1 MDRLRVVEKTR
12 AFKRKRR
19 DKHNKRATK
28 VRQLEVREGTQYQS
42 DMGFNSSVQESTEQI
57 PQPTIPPQIIQVCTR
72 EKEFKKVVFDLETTS
87 RGTFIFK
94 WITVCDHSRKQSA
107 VVTIGLVL
115 SFALSKIHLSG
126 KSPSK

>member
-1 MDRLRVVEKTR
+1 MDRLRVLEKTR

-19 DKHNKRATK
+19 DKHNKRSTK

-57 PQPTIPPQIIQVCTR
+57 PQPTIPPQIIQACTS
-72 EKEFKKVVFDLETTS
+72 EKDFKKVVFDLETTS

-94 WITVCDHSRKQSA
+94 GITVCDHSRKQSA
-107 VVTIGLVL
+107 LVKVGFVL
-115 SFALSKIHLSG
+115 S
-126 KSPSK
+126 

>member
-1 MDRLRVVEKTR
+1 MVEKTG

-19 DKHNKRATK
+19 DMHNKRATK
-28 VRQLEVREGTQYQS
+28 IRQVREGTQYQS

-57 PQPTIPPQIIQVCTR
+57 PQPTIPPEIIQACTS
-72 EKEFKKVVFDLETTS
+72 EKDFKRVVFDLETTS

-94 WITVCDHSRKQSA
+94 GITVSDHSSKQSA
-107 VVTIGLVL
+107 VVTLGFVL
-115 SFALSKIHLSG
+115 SLALSKKHLPR

>member
-57 PQPTIPPQIIQVCTR
+57 PQPTIPPQIIQACTS
-72 EKEFKKVVFDLETTS
+72 EKDFKKVVFDLETTS
-87 RGTFIFK
+87 RGNFIFK
-94 WITVCDHSRKQSA
+94 GVTVCDHSRKQSA
-107 VVTIGLVL
+107 VVTIGFVL
-115 SFALSKIHLSG
+115 S
-126 KSPSK
+126 

>member
-42 DMGFNSSVQESTEQI
+42 DMGFNSNVQKSTEQI
-57 PQPTIPPQIIQVCTR
+57 PQPTIPPQTIQACTS
-72 EKEFKKVVFDLETTS
+72 EKDFKRVVFDLETTS

-94 WITVCDHSRKQSA
+94 GITVCDHSSKQSA
-107 VVTIGLVL
+107 AVMQLLKVL
-115 SFALSKIHLSG
+115 
-126 KSPSK
+126 